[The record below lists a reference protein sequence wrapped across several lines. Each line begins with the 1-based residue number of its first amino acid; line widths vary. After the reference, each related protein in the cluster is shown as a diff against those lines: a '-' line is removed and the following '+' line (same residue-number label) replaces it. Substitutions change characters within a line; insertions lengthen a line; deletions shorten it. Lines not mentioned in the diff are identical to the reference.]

1 MAFCTGQKNRRG
13 RISASSRVFI
23 MAVFASFGFL
33 IVTFEAADAG
43 KRTLAR
49 LRGITDRLAAPM
61 DLGRIFER

>member
-1 MAFCTGQKNRRG
+1 M
-13 RISASSRVFI
+13 FI